1 MTNRTMVDIFITCC
15 FIMFLNGFGF
25 GARLEEMTFAYSFG
39 LFQFLNFWIGAVRGK
54 NGTKRI
60 FLRSSLRHRNLLDMK
75 RKNRLGSRFFR
86 GFSKLGN
93 F

>member
-1 MTNRTMVDIFITCC
+1 CFSYMIAGGRFTTPAFFPDKTNSNSHFLILMSIFS
-15 FIMFLNGFGF
+15 FRGRSFNAFLDGQYNVSVI
-25 GARLEEMTFAYSFG
+25 LS
-39 LFQFLNFWIGAVRGK
+39 I
-54 NGTKRI
+54 
-60 FLRSSLRHRNLLDMK
+60 K